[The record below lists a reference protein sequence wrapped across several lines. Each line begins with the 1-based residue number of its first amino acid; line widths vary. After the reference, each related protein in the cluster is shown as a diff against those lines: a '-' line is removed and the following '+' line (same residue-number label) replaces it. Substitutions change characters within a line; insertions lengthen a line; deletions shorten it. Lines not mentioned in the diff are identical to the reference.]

1 MLEKIKISRFKSVY
15 DVEIDF
21 GKINLFIGG
30 NGAGKSNV
38 LEAIGVLSAAL
49 HRGVSNNDLSSKGVR
64 LTPSALMKSAFK
76 NVDLPKTFRIDANLS
91 QRVEYS
97 FELTARDTH
106 VSLGFFTERCA
117 INNRPVFGRSG
128 NGATVLGNRIKKDID
143 RYRGMWD
150 QTNIA
155 FEYQNEVIS
164 ELNDIA
170 RFAIYAPQTEFLREI
185 KTGTVDYPPIGL
197 HGEGLALAVLSL
209 LHQRGRAFR
218 NRESD
223 QTYWRIEDIFK
234 IVWMPGWARQ
244 VSVDRIQSMLKS
256 FASSSSDGKTLYF
269 VDKYMNERR
278 NKMSAYDS
286 SEGTL
291 FLLFITVLLAHGES
305 PPIFAIDNIDSALN
319 PSMTRALIEN
329 TINLIKTKAESGV
342 SIGPDQIFMTSHNP
356 TSLDAFDLFD
366 PDQKVFVV
374 ARDDK
379 GRTTA
384 TPLRPKAGMTRLDW
398 DRTMKGKSLSQFW
411 IDGDIKGAL
420 GIDGGSI

>member
-15 DVEIDF
+15 DVELDF
-21 GKINLFIGG
+21 GKVNLLIGG

-49 HRGVSNNDLSSKGVR
+49 RRGVSNNELSSKGVR
-64 LTPSALMKSAFK
+64 LTPPALMKSAFK
-76 NVDLPKTFRIDANLS
+76 NLKLPLTLRIEGGFSKDISYTLD
-91 QRVEYS
+91 
-97 FELTARDTH
+97 LTARDDD
-106 VSLGFFTERCA
+106 VSLAFFSEKGSDKGEQ
-117 INNRPVFGRSG
+117 IFSRSG
-128 NGATVLGNRIKKDID
+128 SVRNILGKRIKRELD
-143 RYRGMWD
+143 RYRGIWD
-150 QTNIA
+150 QAGGA
-155 FEYQNEVIS
+155 FEFSDDVLKQF
-164 ELNDIA
+164 DAMA
-170 RFAIYAPQTEFLREI
+170 RFAVYAPQTEFLREI
-185 KTGTVDYPPIGL
+185 KTGTVDNPPIGL
-197 HGEGLALAVLSL
+197 HGEGLASAVASL
-209 LHQRGRAFR
+209 LTQLSRAAKKKDSDNTFQRINDAL
-218 NRESD
+218 
-223 QTYWRIEDIFK
+223 K
-234 IVWMPGWARQ
+234 IVWVPGWARQ
-244 VSVDRIQSMLKS
+244 VHVDRIQSKLKS
-256 FASSSSDGKTLYF
+256 TVSSSSDGKTVYF
-269 VDKYMNERR
+269 VDKYMNEKR
-278 NKMSAYDS
+278 NTLSAYDS

-291 FLLFITVLLAHGES
+291 FILFIAILLAHSES

-384 TPLRPKAGMTRLDW
+384 TPLRPIAGMTRLDW
-398 DRTMKGKSLSQFW
+398 DRAMKGKSLSQFW